1 MEEGLLSTGGG
12 AAGEENQQEHG
23 VEGNTTTLH
32 GNVHELKTHTRS
44 QEN

>member
-1 MEEGLLSTGGG
+1 MEEGLLGPGDG
-12 AAGEENQQEHG
+12 AAGEDNQQEHS

-32 GNVHELKTHTRS
+32 GNVHELKTRTRS